1 MPLLVAGF
9 VNADVHEV
17 IKSSGAF
24 RFDVVQSSVN
34 AAPDRQIKVTG
45 ESASRICP
53 GNIGCYDT
61 MLRTLYAMCPAFN
74 LYKGSSEV
82 KTSPGARGFDP
93 LIITRTSPVTE
104 RTVIL
109 MPFIS
114 PCMNPEVTYT
124 ILIKVKVCI
133 FYN

>member
-45 ESASRICP
+45 ESASRICS

-61 MLRTLYAMCPAFN
+61 MLRTLYAMCPA
-74 LYKGSSEV
+74 L
-82 KTSPGARGFDP
+82 TSTRVAPQSRLLQVRGC
-93 LIITRTSPVTE
+93 S
-104 RTVIL
+104 IL
-109 MPFIS
+109 
-114 PCMNPEVTYT
+114 
-124 ILIKVKVCI
+124 
-133 FYN
+133 